1 MKKIAVF
8 ASGSG
13 TTFKSI
19 VEYSIREDSSF
30 KVSSLVTDR
39 KNCGAVNIA
48 SSFNI
53 PVIEYRQDMS
63 DYFMGEKVDLL
74 VLAGFLKIIGKNM
87 IENFPDRI
95 VNIHPSLLPSFG
107 GMGYYGIRVHRA
119 VKASGVKYTGFTV
132 HYVNGN
138 VDGGGIIYQDVVPVM
153 ESDTPEDIEKRVHG
167 RELEIYP
174 RIIDALLKG
183 EF

>member
-13 TTFKSI
+13 TTFRSI
-19 VEYSIREDSSF
+19 VEYSIKKDSSF

-39 KNCGAVNIA
+39 KNCGAVQIA
-48 SSFNI
+48 SDFNI
-53 PVIEYRQDMS
+53 HVIEYNQNIS
-63 DYFMGEKVDLL
+63 DYLMKEGTDLI
-74 VLAGFLKIIGKNM
+74 VLAGFLKIIGKDL
-87 IENFPDRI
+87 IENFPERI

-119 VKASGVKYTGFTV
+119 VKGSGVKYTGFTV

-138 VDGGGIIYQDVVPVM
+138 VDGGKIIYQDVVPVM

-167 RELEIYP
+167 RELEMYP
-174 RIIDALLKG
+174 RIIDAILRK